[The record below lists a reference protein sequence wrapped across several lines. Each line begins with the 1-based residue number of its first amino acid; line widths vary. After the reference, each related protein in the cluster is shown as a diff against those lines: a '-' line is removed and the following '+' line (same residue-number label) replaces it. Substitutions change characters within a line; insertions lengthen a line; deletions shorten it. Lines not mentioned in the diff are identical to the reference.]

1 MSSEAPASEGLQ
13 SLARG
18 LAVIETLAAAD
29 EPMTL
34 ARIAQSAGLNRA
46 VTRRVLLTLVDVGYV
61 LAHGRDFT
69 LRPRVLE
76 LGEAYRASLR
86 LPALA
91 VGAMQNLTRSTG
103 RSCALGVLDGADVV
117 HVERVAAGRIV
128 DAVPDIGTRL
138 PARAS
143 ALGRVLLA
151 ALPEDTLRDVLG
163 GGAPAPPAEG
173 PADAGPVTTDELV
186 ARLADVRAQG
196 HCVVAEELQRGL
208 TSVAAPVRDATG
220 RVVAA
225 VELALTTV
233 TLPDGRV
240 PEQDLAAVR
249 AAAEEISA
257 AAAGL

>member
-1 MSSEAPASEGLQ
+1 MGPVAPPSEGLQ

-34 ARIAQSAGLNRA
+34 ARVAQSAGLNRA

-86 LPALA
+86 LPAIA
-91 VGAMQNLTRSTG
+91 VGPMQDLTRSTG
-103 RSCALGVLDGADVV
+103 RSSALGVLDGADVV

-138 PARAS
+138 PARTS

-151 ALPEDTLRDVLG
+151 AVPEGALRDVLRG
-163 GGAPAPPAEG
+163 GVAAPSAE
-173 PADAGPVTTDELV
+173 DDDELV
-186 ARLADVRAQG
+186 ATLAGVRAQG

-225 VELALTTV
+225 VDLALTTV

-240 PEQDLAAVR
+240 PEDDVAAVR
-249 AAAEEISA
+249 AAAEAISA
-257 AAAGL
+257 AAARL

>member
-1 MSSEAPASEGLQ
+1 MDPVAPPSEGLQ

-18 LAVIETLAAAD
+18 LAVIEALAAAD

-34 ARIAQSAGLNRA
+34 ARVAQSAGLNRA

-91 VGAMQNLTRSTG
+91 VGPMQDLTRSTG
-103 RSCALGVLDGADVV
+103 RSSALGVLDGADVV

-138 PARAS
+138 PARTS

-151 ALPEDTLRDVLG
+151 ALPEDALRDVLRG
-163 GGAPAPPAEG
+163 GVSAPSAEDDDDG
-173 PADAGPVTTDELV
+173 KLV
-186 ARLADVRAQG
+186 ATLAGVRAQG

-233 TLPDGRV
+233 TLPDGCV
-240 PEQDLAAVR
+240 PEEDVAAVR
-249 AAAEEISA
+249 AAAEAISA

>member
-1 MSSEAPASEGLQ
+1 MDPVAPASEGLQ

-34 ARIAQSAGLNRA
+34 ARVAQSAGLNRA

-86 LPALA
+86 LPAIA
-91 VGAMQNLTRSTG
+91 VGPMQDLTRSTG
-103 RSCALGVLDGADVV
+103 RSSALGVLDGADVV

-138 PARAS
+138 PARTS

-151 ALPEDTLRDVLG
+151 ALPKGALRDVLRG
-163 GGAPAPPAEG
+163 GVAAPLAE
-173 PADAGPVTTDELV
+173 DDELV
-186 ARLADVRAQG
+186 ATLAGVRAQG

-225 VELALTTV
+225 VDLALTTV

-240 PEQDLAAVR
+240 PEDDVAAVR
-249 AAAEEISA
+249 AAAEAISA

>member
-1 MSSEAPASEGLQ
+1 MDPVAPASEGLQ

-34 ARIAQSAGLNRA
+34 ARVAQSAGLNRA

-86 LPALA
+86 LPAIA
-91 VGAMQNLTRSTG
+91 VGPMQDLTRSTG
-103 RSCALGVLDGADVV
+103 RSSALGVLDGVDVV

-138 PARAS
+138 PARTS

-151 ALPEDTLRDVLG
+151 ALPEGALSDVLRG
-163 GGAPAPPAEG
+163 GVAAPSAE
-173 PADAGPVTTDELV
+173 DDDELV
-186 ARLADVRAQG
+186 ATLAGVRAQG

-225 VELALTTV
+225 VDLALTTV

-240 PEQDLAAVR
+240 PEDDVAAVR
-249 AAAEEISA
+249 AAAEAISA
-257 AAAGL
+257 AAARL

>member
-1 MSSEAPASEGLQ
+1 MGPEAPASEGLQ

-34 ARIAQSAGLNRA
+34 ARVAQSAGLNRA

-76 LGEAYRASLR
+76 LGEAYRSSLR

-91 VGAMQNLTRSTG
+91 VGPMQDLTRSTG
-103 RSCALGVLDGADVV
+103 RSCALGVLDGSDVV

-138 PARAS
+138 PARTS

-151 ALPEDTLRDVLG
+151 ELADDTLRDVLG
-163 GGAPAPPAEG
+163 GGAPAPPSDV
-173 PADAGPVTTDELV
+173 PADDDLV
-186 ARLADVRAQG
+186 ATLADVRAQG
-196 HCVVAEELQRGL
+196 HCVVADGLQRGL
-208 TSVAAPVRDATG
+208 TSVAAPVRDGTG
-220 RVVAA
+220 RVVAG
-225 VELALTTV
+225 VEIALTTV
-233 TLPDGRV
+233 TLPDGQV
-240 PEQDLAAVR
+240 PEQDVAAVR

-257 AAAGL
+257 AAARL